1 VSRLRGEEIFNH
13 YGGKLVKKKILLIPL
28 ALLLVIS
35 LVAIGC
41 PAPSTE
47 VFELSYALFQ
57 PPAAALS
64 VANSEFAAA
73 IESRTNGRV
82 KVTVHQGG
90 SLLGGPAMYEGVRS
104 GVADMGN
111 LITVYNPGTFPFTS
125 IAELPGAAESGW
137 AVSNAQYD
145 FLMKYQ
151 PEEWA
156 DVHII
161 TTCGDS
167 TNIMGVAMAETPILT
182 LEDWKGKSVRTV
194 NPEVV
199 TALGGTVKD
208 VPMADVYDALAKGVV
223 DGEIGAAEPLV
234 SWKLADVAKHI
245 TLNFAPVQ
253 PAIVWANIMNKDKWD
268 SLPADI
274 QKTITEV
281 GEEYNG
287 KLGLVWDA
295 QAVAGISYAKSVDCT
310 IYTISAEEQDRWT
323 AALLPVVDAKLQ
335 DLTTKGFTQQ
345 QVEEAWDYFQSRV
358 EYWNGQQA
366 SNNITPVR
374 ERVLEVS

>member
-1 VSRLRGEEIFNH
+1 VSRLRGEGIFNH

-104 GVADMGN
+104 GIADMGN

-167 TNIMGVAMAETPILT
+167 TNIMAVAMAKTPILT
-182 LEDWKGKSVRTV
+182 LEDWQGKSVRTV

-253 PAIVWANIMNKDKWD
+253 PAIVWANIMNKDTWD

-274 QKTITEV
+274 QETITEV

-295 QAVAGISYAKSVDCT
+295 QAVAGIKYAKSVDCK
-310 IYTISAEEQDRWT
+310 IYSISAEEQDRWT

-335 DLTTKGFTQQ
+335 DLTAKGFTQQ
-345 QVEEAWDYFQSRV
+345 QVEEAWDYFKSRV

>member
-1 VSRLRGEEIFNH
+1 M
-13 YGGKLVKKKILLIPL
+13 KKKILLIPL

-35 LVAIGC
+35 LVIIGC

-57 PPAAALS
+57 PPTAALS

-73 IESRTNGRV
+73 IESRTNGQV
-82 KVTVHQGG
+82 KVTVLQGG
-90 SLLGGPAMYEGVRS
+90 SLLSGPAMYEGVRS

-111 LITVYNPGTFPFTS
+111 CLTVYNPGTFPFTS
-125 IAELPGAAESGW
+125 IAELPCAAESGW

-145 FLMKYQ
+145 FLTKYQ

-156 DVHII
+156 DVHVL

-167 TNIMGVAMAETPILT
+167 TNIMAVAMAKTPILT
-182 LEDWKGKSVRTV
+182 LEDWRGKAVRTV

-208 VPMADVYDALAKGVV
+208 VPMADVYDALSKGVI

-245 TLNFAPVQ
+245 TLNFALVQ
-253 PAIVWANIMNKDKWD
+253 PATVWTNIMNKDTWN
-268 SLPADI
+268 SLPANI
-274 QKTITEV
+274 QNTITEV
-281 GEEYNG
+281 CKEYNG

-295 QAVAGISYAKSVDCT
+295 QAVAGIGYAKSVDCT
-310 IYTISAEEQDRWT
+310 IYTISKEEEGRWT
-323 AALLPVVDAKLQ
+323 AAILPVIDAKLQ
-335 DLTTKGFTQQ
+335 NLTAKGFTQQ
-345 QVEEAWDYFQSRV
+345 QVEEAWSYFQSRV

-366 SNNITPVR
+366 SNNVTPVR
-374 ERVLEVS
+374 ERVLEVSK

>member
-1 VSRLRGEEIFNH
+1 MEVKS
-13 YGGKLVKKKILLIPL
+13 VKKIRLLIPL

-35 LVAIGC
+35 LIIIGC
-41 PAPSTE
+41 PSPAPAK

-73 IESRTNGRV
+73 IESRTNGQV
-82 KVTVHQGG
+82 KITVHQGG
-90 SLLGGPAMYEGVRS
+90 SLLSGPAMYEGVRS
-104 GVADMGN
+104 GIADMGN

-125 IAELPGAAESGW
+125 IAEMPGAAESGW

-167 TNIMGVAMAETPILT
+167 TNIMAVAMAKTPILT

-208 VPMADVYDALAKGVV
+208 VPMADVYDSLAKGVI

-253 PAIVWANIMNKDKWD
+253 PAIVWANIMNKGTWD

-287 KLGLVWDA
+287 KLGLVWDD
-295 QAVAGISYAKSVDCT
+295 QAVAGMQYAKSVGCT
-310 IYTISAEEQDRWT
+310 VYTISDEEEARWT
-323 AALLPVVDAKLQ
+323 AALLPVIDAKLQ
-335 DLTTKGFTQQ
+335 DLTTKGFSQQ
-345 QVEEAWDYFQSRV
+345 QVEDAWAYFQSRV
-358 EYWNGQQA
+358 DYWNGQQA

-374 ERVLEVS
+374 ERVLEASS

>member
-1 VSRLRGEEIFNH
+1 M
-13 YGGKLVKKKILLIPL
+13 KKFFIVFLAIVLISGLIL
-28 ALLLVIS
+28 S
-35 LVAIGC
+35 GC
-41 PAPSTE
+41 AEPAPAE

-64 VANSEFAAA
+64 VANAEFAAA
-73 IESRTNGRV
+73 IESRTNGQV
-82 KVTVHQGG
+82 KITVHHGG
-90 SLLGGPAMYEGVRS
+90 SLLTGPAMYEGIRS

-111 LITVYNPGTFPFTS
+111 CLTVYNPGTFPFTS
-125 IAELPGAAESGW
+125 IAELPCAAESGW

-151 PEEWA
+151 PKEFDA
-156 DVHII
+156 VHVL

-167 TNIMGVAMAETPILT
+167 TNIMAVAMAKTPILK
-182 LEDWKGKSVRTV
+182 LEDWKGKTLRVV

-208 VPMADVYDALAKGVV
+208 VPMADVYDALAKGVI

-253 PAIVWANIMNKDKWD
+253 PAIMWYNIMNKDKWN
-268 SLPADI
+268 SLPSDI

-281 GEEYNG
+281 SEEYCG
-287 KLGLVWDA
+287 KLGLVWDD
-295 QAVAGISYAKSVDCT
+295 QAVAGIKYAKSVGCT
-310 IYTISAEEQDRWT
+310 IYTISEEEEGRWT
-323 AALLPVVDAKLQ
+323 AAILPVIDAKLQ
-335 DLTTKGFTQQ
+335 ALTTKGFTQQ

-366 SNNITPVR
+366 KNNVTPVR
-374 ERVLEVS
+374 ERVLEASK

>member
-1 VSRLRGEEIFNH
+1 M
-13 YGGKLVKKKILLIPL
+13 KKKILLIPL

-35 LVAIGC
+35 LVVIGC
-41 PAPSTE
+41 PAPEPE

-64 VANSEFAAA
+64 VANTEFAEA
-73 IESRTNGRV
+73 IESRTNGQV
-82 KVTVHQGG
+82 KITVHQGG
-90 SLLGGPAMYEGVRS
+90 SLLGGPAMYEGVRT
-104 GVADMGN
+104 GIADMGN
-111 LITVYNPGTFPFTS
+111 FLTVYNPGTFPFTS
-125 IAELPGAAESGW
+125 IAEMPGAAESGW

-145 FLMKYQ
+145 FLMEYQ

-167 TNIMGVAMAETPILT
+167 TNIMAVAMATTPILT

-208 VPMADVYDALAKGVV
+208 VPMADVYDALAKGVI

-253 PAIVWANIMNKDKWD
+253 PAIVWANVMNKAKWD
-268 SLPADI
+268 SLPSDI
-274 QKTITEV
+274 QEIITEV

-287 KLGLVWDA
+287 KLGLVWDD
-295 QAVAGISYAKSVDCT
+295 QAVAGIEYAKSVGCT
-310 IYTISAEEQDRWT
+310 IYTISEEEENRWT

-335 DLTTKGFTQQ
+335 ELTAKGFARQ
-345 QVEEAWDYFQSRV
+345 QVEEAWAYFQSRV

-366 SNNITPVR
+366 SNNVTPVR
-374 ERVLEVS
+374 ERVLEASQ